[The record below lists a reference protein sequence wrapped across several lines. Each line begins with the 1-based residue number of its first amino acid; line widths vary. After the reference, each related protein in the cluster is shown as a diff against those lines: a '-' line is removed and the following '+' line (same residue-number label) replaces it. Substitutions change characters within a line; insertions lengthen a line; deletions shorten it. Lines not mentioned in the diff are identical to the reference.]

1 MIKTLVGRVRVNVQ
15 MIIHSLKLMEPIPQ
29 RDQNFLIHIN
39 VICKCSFD
47 LIITNDFCFVL
58 NVVFDILLGP
68 NSASQDIA
76 PLRRQQLLP
85 REQTEPLSY
94 PLHIPPPARDDVV
107 ANGIHHVH
115 KMTLFQ
121 A

>member
-47 LIITNDFCFVL
+47 LIITNDFCFV
-58 NVVFDILLGP
+58 
-68 NSASQDIA
+68 
-76 PLRRQQLLP
+76 
-85 REQTEPLSY
+85 
-94 PLHIPPPARDDVV
+94 
-107 ANGIHHVH
+107 
-115 KMTLFQ
+115 
-121 A
+121 